1 MIKSLLIICICVLF
15 IYLIKQVIKIYK
27 TPKKIKGIL
36 KKKKNTEKNIE
47 KNTEKNTEKFQNQ
60 EFFKAETYE
69 GSKDGFYFGTGTYGT
84 GYYLDKNK

>member
-15 IYLIKQVIKIYK
+15 IYLIKQVIQIYK

-36 KKKKNTEKNIE
+36 KKK